1 MSDRNLFEQ
10 QAANR
15 RRSFWLVAG
24 FVAFFAWIG
33 FGGDLAFY
41 LATANAPPQSY
52 HHIVPWFGL
61 VATLVAIVTTAV
73 ARATGAKRVLW
84 STGAREMVEPV
95 TPQERQYRN
104 VVEEMTIAA
113 GLPMPRLWIVPDADP
128 NAFATGADAEHA
140 NIAVTE
146 GLLAALSRDQ
156 LQGVIAHELSH
167 IRNDDMKLM
176 TLLAAMLGIVALLS
190 DGMRRY
196 LWSGGRVGSGR
207 DDGDRSGSKGPLA
220 IVVFGLW
227 LGSLLVAPLVTR
239 LLAMAV
245 SRKREFLADA
255 TAAQFTRNPGAL
267 ADALARLAADPGPTR
282 TITTGAA
289 HLCIIDPS
297 ASSLSESVG
306 WVPNLLATHP
316 PIGERIRRLRGM
328 AFQPD
333 QVARP

>member
-1 MSDRNLFEQ
+1 VSDRNLFEQ

-15 RRSFWLVAG
+15 RRSFWLVAA

-41 LATANAPPQSY
+41 LATASDPPPSY
-52 HHIVPWFGL
+52 HHIIPWFGL
-61 VATLVAIVTTAV
+61 VAMLVAIVTAAI
-73 ARATGAKRVLW
+73 ARATGAKRILW

-140 NIAVTE
+140 NIAVTA
-146 GLLAALSRDQ
+146 GLLAALSRDE

-167 IRNDDMKLM
+167 VRNDDMKLM

-196 LWSGGRVGSGR
+196 LWSGGRVGSSR
-207 DDGDRSGSKGPLA
+207 DDDDRSESKGPLA

-267 ADALARLAADPGPTR
+267 ADALARLASAPGPTR

-297 ASSLSESVG
+297 ASSLSESEG

-316 PIGERIRRLRGM
+316 PLGERIRRLRAM

-333 QVARP
+333 QVVRP